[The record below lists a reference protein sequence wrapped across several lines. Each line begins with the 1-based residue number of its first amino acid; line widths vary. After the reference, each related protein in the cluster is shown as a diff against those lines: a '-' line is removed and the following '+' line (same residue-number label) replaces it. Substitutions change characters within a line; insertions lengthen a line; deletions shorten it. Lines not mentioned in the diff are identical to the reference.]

1 MTEGGAEFLAFY
13 LGDRE
18 EWIDMDQSMNQAMR
32 MVQAVGD
39 EATMKDFEDV
49 EKLEKQQPELKK
61 YYRHLAYDTGVWAV
75 ALLITDN

>member
-1 MTEGGAEFLAFY
+1 
-13 LGDRE
+13 
-18 EWIDMDQSMNQAMR
+18 
-32 MVQAVGD
+32 MVQSVGD
-39 EATMKDFEDV
+39 NATMKDFEDV